1 MGMAWNHPKEVRSA
15 ERPEHRASCAVRRV
29 RCIVLGALCLAAVA
43 VICWFLLASN
53 TVSQTGSES
62 AGRSR
67 RIKEADPALS
77 SATSVRS
84 DVRAAAWPVFHAPTN
99 KVVLTKNVTAP
110 TNVLGGALWNI
121 MSNGKLL
128 FPRPLFTNSAENIIG
143 ALLSHRPGQRF
154 LPVELGDD
162 FDEDFAASLKAEI
175 TADERDTPDDV
186 LVKEAVRA
194 AKAQIVEAMK
204 RGHRPS
210 ELAAD
215 MMAAANKV
223 ADYRDRLEEDFLK
236 LKEHGS
242 ADDIEAYQKEA
253 NELLKE
259 FGADPLD
266 LPDDEVEWIND
277 RLEKEGTGE
286 LPEEKPELSNLVI
299 ELPPKGETK

>member
-1 MGMAWNHPKEVRSA
+1 MAWNRPKEAQSA
-15 ERPEHRASCAVRRV
+15 KREAQSTRHKAQGTKK
-29 RCIVLGALCLAAVA
+29 IVLGALCLVAVA
-43 VICWFLLASN
+43 VIGWILLSLN
-53 TVSQTGSES
+53 TDSQTEPES
-62 AGRSR
+62 AGRSPK
-67 RIKEADPALS
+67 IKETAPALP
-77 SATSVRS
+77 SATSARS
-84 DVRAAAWPVFHAPTN
+84 DVRAVAWPALHAPTN
-99 KVVLTKNVTAP
+99 KIALTKNVAAP

-154 LPVELGDD
+154 LPVELGED

-175 TADERDTPDDV
+175 TADERDTPDDA
-186 LVKEAVRA
+186 LIKDAVRA

-204 RGHRPS
+204 AGHRPS

-242 ADDIEAYQKEA
+242 AEDIEAYQKEA

-286 LPEEKPELSNLVI
+286 LPAEKPELSNLII
-299 ELPPKGETK
+299 ELPKGETK